1 MSDELSIPD
10 LKPCP
15 FCGSK
20 NLNTFGRWKD
30 GNETERVQCMD
41 CSAENELMF
50 WQQRTHE
57 HASQT
62 LVKHTQSLMN
72 GIETGMVT
80 LDTPADETLGVT
92 LKGIKEALAAPPHQ
106 KETECQK

>member
-1 MSDELSIPD
+1 MEAAE

-20 NLNTFGRWKD
+20 NLNVFGRWKD
-30 GNETERVQCMD
+30 GGETERVQCMD
-41 CSAENELMF
+41 CSAENELML

-57 HASQT
+57 HVSQT

-80 LDTPADETLGVT
+80 LDTPADETLGLT
-92 LKGIKEALAAPPHQ
+92 LKGIKTALKGTEQHRRT
-106 KETECQK
+106 ETKDT